1 MPRPPANVRNH
12 FRRMVLLRDRIAR
25 HIRKTVYGW
34 QCAQIGEPS
43 HRWRTDVA
51 SCTVGG
57 SLRRRPSHARLLHI
71 RPKLRAIGN
80 SGLGGQPDRGL
91 TNASN
96 GCKIPGSKSICAE
109 PFHRRGPQIQVAE
122 KVTNEW
128 AKERTALVIAHPGH
142 ELRIHHWLERACPV
156 TFVFTDGSGHTD
168 HSRLASTT
176 AVLKRAGARCGAIY
190 GAMSDRELYR
200 AVLAGEH
207 DVFTGLAD
215 ELASALQ
222 REGVTY
228 VVGDAVEGVN
238 PSHDVSRLVL
248 NAALL
253 RIAETGGRPPRN
265 MEYPVEAPPDECP
278 PEDRAEAIF
287 LTLDDA
293 AFARKMEAVSGYPEM
308 AREMERV
315 LAIYNTDVFRI
326 ECIRPVRYGLEVGH
340 RFQHPCVYEKYGEKQ
355 VAAGIYREVLRF
367 REHVAPLA
375 RHLDGHGRATG

>member
-1 MPRPPANVRNH
+1 M
-12 FRRMVLLRDRIAR
+12 
-25 HIRKTVYGW
+25 
-34 QCAQIGEPS
+34 
-43 HRWRTDVA
+43 
-51 SCTVGG
+51 
-57 SLRRRPSHARLLHI
+57 
-71 RPKLRAIGN
+71 RAIRN

-176 AVLKRAGARCGAIY
+176 AVLERAGASRGSIY
-190 GAMSDRELYR
+190 GAMSDRQLYR
-200 AVLAGEH
+200 TILAGEH
-207 DVFTGLAD
+207 DVFTRLVD

-222 REGVTY
+222 QAGVTY

-238 PSHDVSRLVL
+238 PGHDMCRLLL
-248 NAALL
+248 NAALF
-253 RIAETGGRPPRN
+253 RIEQTTGRRLKN
-265 MEYPVEAPPDECP
+265 MEYPVEAAPDECP
-278 PEDRAEAIF
+278 AEDRADAIF
-287 LTLDDA
+287 STLDDEA
-293 AFARKMEAVSGYPEM
+293 YTRKMEAIRAYPEM
-308 AREMERV
+308 AAEVERV
-315 LAIYNTDVFRI
+315 FSIHNPDVFRV
-326 ECIRPVRYGLEVGH
+326 ECLRPVRYGLDVGH
-340 RFQHPCVYEKYGEKQ
+340 RFEHPCVYERYGEKQ

-367 REHVAPLA
+367 GEHVAPLA
-375 RHLDGHGRATG
+375 AHLDAYCRATR